1 MDICNTEYPSIP
13 NVWERDPSTNHK
25 TLAEGKWTTPVLELL
40 RGIQWE
46 WTEKVDGTNIRLI
59 AVPGNSNCLVRGRGE
74 RSKPPEGIEEATA
87 SVREKLT
94 TVAPHKTVI
103 AYGEGY
109 GGRIQNGG
117 LGNYNPNGVGF
128 VLFDLTIDGRWVRR
142 DVLEGIAKKIGADVV
157 PVVGRGTL
165 DQAIRVA
172 REGFSSG
179 WGDFPAEGLVTRPL
193 VELTDYR
200 GNRVIAKVKTRDFR
214 ISGPLR
220 DSWRV
225 TFGSCAPAF

>member
-1 MDICNTEYPSIP
+1 MNICSIGYPSIP

-25 TLAEGKWTTPVLELL
+25 QLAEGKWTTPVLELL

-59 AVPGNSNCLVRGRGE
+59 ALRGASSCLARGRVDRAKLPDGV
-74 RSKPPEGIEEATA
+74 EEATA
-87 SVREKLT
+87 NVREKLT
-94 TVAPHKTVI
+94 TVAPHKNVV

-109 GGRIQNGG
+109 GGGIQHSDQ
-117 LGNYNPNGVGF
+117 GNYNPNRVGF
-128 VLFDLTIDGRWVRR
+128 VLFDLAIDGQWVRR
-142 DVLEGIAKKIGADVV
+142 DALEGIAKKIGADVV

-172 REGFSSG
+172 REGFTSH

-200 GNRVIAKVKTRDFR
+200 GNRVIAKVKTRD
-214 ISGPLR
+214 LR
-220 DSWRV
+220 
-225 TFGSCAPAF
+225 

>member
-13 NVWERDPSTNHK
+13 NVWERDRSTNHK
-25 TLAEGKWTTPVLELL
+25 KLAEGKWTTPVLELL

-59 AVPGNSNCLVRGRGE
+59 AVPGNSNCLVRGRVDRAKLRDGV
-74 RSKPPEGIEEATA
+74 EEATA
-87 SVREKLT
+87 NVREKLT
-94 TVAPHKTVI
+94 TVAPHKTVV

-109 GGRIQNGG
+109 GGGIQNEGRG
-117 LGNYNPNGVGF
+117 DYNPNGVGF

-142 DVLEGIAKKIGADVV
+142 EVLEGIAKKIGADVV

-165 DQAIRVA
+165 DQAISVA

-179 WGDFPAEGLVTRPL
+179 WGGFPAEGLVTRPL
-193 VELTDYR
+193 VELADYR
-200 GNRVIAKVKTRDFR
+200 GNRIIAKVKTRD
-214 ISGPLR
+214 LR
-220 DSWRV
+220 
-225 TFGSCAPAF
+225 

>member
-13 NVWERDPSTNHK
+13 NVWERDRSTNHK

-40 RGIQWE
+40 RGIKWE

-59 AVPGNSNCLVRGRGE
+59 AVPGNADCLVLGRVDKA
-74 RSKPPEGIEEATA
+74 KPPDGVEAATA
-87 SVREKLT
+87 NVREKLT
-94 TVAPHKTVI
+94 TVAPHKTVV

-109 GGRIQNGG
+109 GGGIQNGV

-128 VLFDLTIDGRWVRR
+128 VLFDLAIDGRWVRR
-142 DVLEGIAKKIGADVV
+142 EALEGIAKKIGADVV

-165 DQAIRVA
+165 DQAIRLA

-200 GNRVIAKVKTRDFR
+200 GNRVIAKVKTRDLG

-225 TFGSCAPAF
+225 TFGICAPAF